1 MQFTGPNPDLLNQTL
16 KVMCLHFNQ
25 FSKSSSVPSVTMLFQ
40 CHIPSKA
47 STCNLQDDDSESCR
61 FITAFSLLSYPSPG
75 LEIHFSSST
84 SSSSSFP
91 TCDQLLHVVHF
102 VSEPFPAFILSPCP
116 PEPHNPAFGETL
128 SLSHLACCIH
138 CLRGPLASRIS
149 CLSNCPL
156 PCCKGV
162 QIRALGTFLG
172 VLWLRLC
179 TSTAGVQ
186 V

>member
-1 MQFTGPNPDLLNQTL
+1 
-16 KVMCLHFNQ
+16 
-25 FSKSSSVPSVTMLFQ
+25 MLSQ

-47 STCNLQDDDSESCR
+47 STRDLQDDDSESCR
-61 FITAFSLLSYPSPG
+61 FITTFSLLSYPSPD
-75 LEIHFSSST
+75 LEIHFSSYT

-91 TCDQLLHVVHF
+91 MCDQLLHLVHF
-102 VSEPFPAFILSPCP
+102 VFEAFPAFIFSPCP

-138 CLRGPLASRIS
+138 FLRGPLASRIS

-156 PCCKGV
+156 PCWKGL
-162 QIRALGTFLG
+162 QNRALGTSLG
-172 VLWLRLC
+172 VQWLRLH

-186 V
+186 VWSLIREWGFPHTVRRDQINK